1 MQNITS
7 KNWQLNKITSKETK
21 DIIINK
27 AADNKTIKRIKFIK
41 ITIRYSKIK
50 ISIFSLMIEN
60 KQ

>member
-50 ISIFSLMIEN
+50 ISIF
-60 KQ
+60 